1 MDRKTELRL
10 PTFPVAV
17 RLAVVGHEPT
27 GVELFLTEETHG
39 RSEMIDR
46 LGELLDQPTAFVP
59 VKGPRAVRLL
69 AKRAI
74 AWLAL
79 LREEPSP
86 ESEFDD
92 VPSEVMT
99 LYDRQHH
106 VLVELTTGAKLQGML
121 FDSAPADRPRV
132 IDHLNAA
139 GTFVRLWTSDEHY
152 LINKDHILHVTEQ
165 E

>member
-1 MDRKTELRL
+1 MDRKPELRL
-10 PTFPVAV
+10 PTYTVAV

-27 GVELFLTEETHG
+27 GAELFLTEDTHG
-39 RSEMIDR
+39 RSEMIDA
-46 LGELLDQPTAFVP
+46 LGELLDQPTLFVP

-69 AKRAI
+69 AKRSI

-79 LREEPSP
+79 AREELSP
-86 ESEFDD
+86 DREFED

-106 VLVELTTGAKLQGML
+106 VLVELTTGTRLEGML

-132 IDHLNAA
+132 IDHLNDA
-139 GTFVRLWTSDEHY
+139 GRFVRLWTSDEHY
-152 LINKDHILHVTEQ
+152 LINKDHILHVTEP

>member
-1 MDRKTELRL
+1 MDRKAELRL
-10 PTFPVAV
+10 PTFTVAV
-17 RLAVVGHEPT
+17 RLAVVGHDPT
-27 GVELFLTEETHG
+27 GVELFLSEDPHG
-39 RSEMIDR
+39 RSEMIDM

-74 AWLAL
+74 AWLAVP
-79 LREEPSP
+79 REELSP
-86 ESEFDD
+86 EHEFVD

-106 VLVELTTGAKLQGML
+106 VLVELATGARLEGML

-132 IDHLNAA
+132 IDHLNSV
-139 GTFVRLWTSDEHY
+139 GNFVRLWTSDEHY

-165 E
+165 D